1 MRAARSGASHFF
13 YGPGVLQQGIVLP
26 AAMVGFEGC
35 RESRLGVGVDRQ
47 AWQADTPVA
56 DIVGS
61 RRSASNAC
69 SGSSR
74 VIRFRKRSAWWWW

>member
-47 AWQADTPVA
+47 ARQAGQAGRHT
-56 DIVGS
+56 
-61 RRSASNAC
+61 
-69 SGSSR
+69 SGGDSGQPTQR
-74 VIRFRKRSAWWWW
+74 CKRLFR